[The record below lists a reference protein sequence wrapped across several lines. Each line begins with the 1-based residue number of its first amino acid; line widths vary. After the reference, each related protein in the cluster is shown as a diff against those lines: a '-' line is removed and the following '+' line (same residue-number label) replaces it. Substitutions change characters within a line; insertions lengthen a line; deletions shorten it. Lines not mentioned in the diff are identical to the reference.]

1 MFLELF
7 LLVLGLCFCIVGI
20 LGSILPIL
28 PGPPLSWIGLLLL
41 YLLPSV
47 PLDYWFLG
55 ITLGIAIF
63 IFALDYAMPIIG
75 TKYFGGSRAGAIGST
90 VGLIIGLFFPPFGF
104 LIGPFVG
111 AFFGEIFF
119 NAKSNS
125 KYALKSALGSFIGFL
140 ASTFMKALISI
151 IYLGLFIYK
160 FIEYYDIIFN

>member
-1 MFLELF
+1 MFLEFSLIA
-7 LLVLGLCFCIVGI
+7 LGLCFCLVGI

-28 PGPPLSWIGLLLL
+28 PGPPLSWIGLLML

-63 IFALDYAMPIIG
+63 IFALDYVMPIIG

-90 VGLIIGLFFPPFGF
+90 VGLVIGLFFPPLGF

-111 AFFGEIFF
+111 AFFGEILF

-125 KYALKSALGSFIGFL
+125 RYAFKSALGSFIGFL
-140 ASTFMKALISI
+140 ASSFMKALISI
-151 IYLGLFIYK
+151 IYLGLFIYN
-160 FIEYYDIIFN
+160 FFEYYDTIFN

>member
-1 MFLELF
+1 MFLEFSILA
-7 LLVLGLCFCIVGI
+7 LGLFFCVVGI

-28 PGPPLSWIGLLLL
+28 PGPPLSWLGLLML

-90 VGLIIGLFFPPFGF
+90 VGLVIGLFFPPLGF

-111 AFFGEIFF
+111 AFLGEILF

-125 KYALKSALGSFIGFL
+125 QYAFKSALGSFIGFL
-140 ASTFMKALISI
+140 ASSFMKALISI
-151 IYLGLFIYK
+151 IYLGLFIYN
-160 FIEYYDIIFN
+160 FFEYYDNIFS